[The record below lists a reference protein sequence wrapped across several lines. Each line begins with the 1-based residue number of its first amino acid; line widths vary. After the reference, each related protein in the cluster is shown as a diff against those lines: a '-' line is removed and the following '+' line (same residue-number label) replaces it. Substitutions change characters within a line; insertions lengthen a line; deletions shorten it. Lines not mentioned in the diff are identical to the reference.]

1 MIPYV
6 ALSSE
11 TISFPQEPNTLSL
24 FYEKVI
30 NTFKNHHPVSLAT
43 IMIHSA

>member
-30 NTFKNHHPVSLAT
+30 NTFKIITLSPFPLS
-43 IMIHSA
+43 